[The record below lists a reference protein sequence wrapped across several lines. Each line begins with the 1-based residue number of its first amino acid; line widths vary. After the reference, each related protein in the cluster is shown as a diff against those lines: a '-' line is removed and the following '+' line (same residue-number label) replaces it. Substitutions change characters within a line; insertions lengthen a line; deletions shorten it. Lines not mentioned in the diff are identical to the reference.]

1 MAPEAS
7 CCWKVIRCWL
17 FIPSPR
23 AAVGRDG
30 EFHVSEMSRGGGE
43 LTESPTPAL
52 SPPRSARVGG
62 RGTARQAWQE
72 FITRKSCSQ
81 SFRFVNSFA

>member
-43 LTESPTPAL
+43 LTESPH
-52 SPPRSARVGG
+52 PRPLPTTLCTRGREGNSATSMAGIHYAQILFPIVPLC
-62 RGTARQAWQE
+62 E
-72 FITRKSCSQ
+72 
-81 SFRFVNSFA
+81 